1 MIFIKG
7 FYNLNVNTLMYL
19 GTELRQNYYVRT
31 SACGMTHTYS
41 RKKRVV
47 IFRCDSCQE
56 IFQRDKG
63 NMDPKR
69 LNDNYYHVC
78 SECDAKK
85 FAQSK
90 GVESRKVWNIPAS
103 SLKTL
108 DQL

>member
-7 FYNLNVNTLMYL
+7 FYNLNVNTNMYL
-19 GTELRQNYYVRT
+19 GIELRQNYYVRT

-47 IFRCDSCQE
+47 IFRCDSCQST
-56 IFQRDKG
+56 FNRDKG
-63 NMDPKR
+63 SMDPKR

-78 SECDAKK
+78 SECDVKK

-90 GVESRKVWNIPAS
+90 GVESRKIWSIPAS

>member
-1 MIFIKG
+1 
-7 FYNLNVNTLMYL
+7 MYL

-31 SACGMTHTYS
+31 STCGMTHTYS

-47 IFRCDSCQE
+47 IFRCDSCQNL
-56 IFQRDKG
+56 FHRDKG
-63 NMDPKR
+63 AMDPKR

-90 GVESRKVWNIPAS
+90 GVERRKVWDMPVS